1 MVSPHVKKYVLP
13 IGAIV
18 MIIGITGTVA
28 VVQQYQTPE
37 QHNQIIM
44 SKQKYDDMIANK
56 YVIDQKK
63 IAFFTVLCPMYAT
76 IQKDGVRLQNVSQ
89 QKNAPITTV
98 LSDMGDTLATTSHH
112 FAHMSHKMRK
122 MEHKFSGEHW
132 SKNVGELSDSMSQWS
147 KNYHAMSHNITT
159 ISVTQGKDVFQKQ
172 FDAKV
177 SQPLQRNNAS
187 VSRAMSDTVSAV
199 GIGEG
204 LTRRDIMAIPA
215 CTPLFYDTNSTFI
228 EAFGDNSF
236 LNDRDIQRDTDM
248 QKAIN
253 EQKRKNAAE
262 RKKREEKAAEE
273 FERKNRSLMQ
283 QLVDKINE
291 GKKH

>member
-1 MVSPHVKKYVLP
+1 
-13 IGAIV
+13 
-18 MIIGITGTVA
+18 
-28 VVQQYQTPE
+28 
-37 QHNQIIM
+37 
-44 SKQKYDDMIANK
+44 
-56 YVIDQKK
+56 
-63 IAFFTVLCPMYAT
+63 
-76 IQKDGVRLQNVSQ
+76 
-89 QKNAPITTV
+89 
-98 LSDMGDTLATTSHH
+98 
-112 FAHMSHKMRK
+112 
-122 MEHKFSGEHW
+122 
-132 SKNVGELSDSMSQWS
+132 
-147 KNYHAMSHNITT
+147 MSHNITT
-159 ISVTQGKDVFQKQ
+159 IPVTQGKDVFQKQ

-253 EQKRKNAAE
+253 EQKRKSAAE